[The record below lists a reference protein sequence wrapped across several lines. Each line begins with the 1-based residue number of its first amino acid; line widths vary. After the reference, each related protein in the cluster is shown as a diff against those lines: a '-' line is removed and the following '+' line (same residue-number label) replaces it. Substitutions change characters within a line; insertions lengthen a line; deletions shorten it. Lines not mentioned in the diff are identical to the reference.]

1 MVRVEDGS
9 LGFLAEVSNQ
19 TPETICKHANMASV
33 VVVHPFPHDSANRY
47 EAVGR
52 FIAQVVIIE
61 RALDLILV
69 AQPQHQP
76 RELIRMKLARKI
88 ELISE
93 LIRDPALD
101 LGDFDDLPGK
111 LTTVKGSRNLFAHR
125 MLARGPIAHFTQGL
139 PYESISK
146 DEQHQQEAEAVE
158 AYEVCRLLHQRLILD
173 PLNPGMHTERPR
185 ATDVTSV

>member
-1 MVRVEDGS
+1 VI
-9 LGFLAEVSNQ
+9 VSRLYGA
-19 TPETICKHANMASV
+19 ICHHANMPTV
-33 VVVHPFPHDSANRY
+33 MVHHPLPHDSENRY

-93 LIRDPALD
+93 LISDPALD

-125 MLARGPIAHFTQGL
+125 LFARGPRTHFTQGL
-139 PYESISK
+139 PYEIISE
-146 DEQHQQEAEAVE
+146 DEQRQQEAEAVE
-158 AYEVCRLLHQRLILD
+158 AYEICRLLHQRLIID
-173 PLNPGMHTERPR
+173 PMNPGMHTERLQPVLR
-185 ATDVTSV
+185 R